1 MVVKESI
8 WPAKPEVFIIWP
20 LQEKVD
26 DSSNIY
32 LLHKLLS
39 NLQIKEKTLRE
50 NRKYFKQWL
59 RKYSILKSV
68 GYSKNNS

>member
-50 NRKYFKQWL
+50 NRKYFKL
-59 RKYSILKSV
+59 NDYENTV
-68 GYSKNNS
+68 Y